1 MPNAIQS
8 APSDRA
14 AVSRARI
21 LDAALAEFASY
32 GLAGA
37 RTESIARSAGV
48 NKALLYYYFDSKE
61 NLYLAALESISCR
74 MRDASL
80 AVLQSP
86 CSAGERTLRM
96 ALNHFDRILSQT
108 EFQSLMQQEMMR
120 LHNGEQSAMSMLVQ
134 RVFAPALKAYE
145 DMVHEGI
152 ESGELISV
160 DWLQIHLCTLGMNV
174 FYFVS
179 SPIWRM
185 ILPYDPFDLEVLRER
200 RKFIVEFIGQAVFI
214 DRGRGA
220 ELAARVLADTPM
232 PDVKIDRFNFR
243 GKNERAQ

>member
-1 MPNAIQS
+1 MVHSSQS
-8 APSDRA
+8 APSERA
-14 AVSRARI
+14 AASRARI
-21 LDAALAEFASY
+21 LDAALAEFAAY

-48 NKALLYYYFDSKE
+48 NKALLYYYFESKE

-80 AVLQSP
+80 AVLRSP
-86 CSAGERTLRM
+86 SSAGERTLRL

-108 EFQSLMQQEMMR
+108 EFQSLLQQEMMR
-120 LHNGEQSAMSMLVQ
+120 LHNGEQGAMSVLVQ
-134 RVFAPALKAYE
+134 RVFAPALKEYE

-174 FYFVS
+174 FYFLS
-179 SPIWRM
+179 SPVWRL

-200 RKFIVEFIGQAVFI
+200 RRCIVEFIGQTIFS
-214 DRGRGA
+214 DRAHGA
-220 ELAARVLADTPM
+220 ELAAHVLADTPM
-232 PDVKIDRFNFR
+232 PEVKIDRLNLR
-243 GKNERAQ
+243 GKNERA